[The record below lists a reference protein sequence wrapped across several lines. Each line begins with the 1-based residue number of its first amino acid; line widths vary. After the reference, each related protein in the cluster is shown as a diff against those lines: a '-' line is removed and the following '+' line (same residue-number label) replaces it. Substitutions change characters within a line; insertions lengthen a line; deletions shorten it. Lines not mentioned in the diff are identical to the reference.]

1 MNLIKQG
8 PSWKLRRRAVFGSL
22 LFSMAIILYVAVRW
36 DSTSLAE
43 TLVLGAFGLMGAI
56 VAAYIGGAVYED
68 TRLPQHIQQNKTMRV
83 NNHDEYIEDYD
94 EPGFYEEDYTE
105 IGEKNVY

>member
-1 MNLIKQG
+1 MNM

-22 LFSMAIILYVAVRW
+22 LFSMGIIVYTAIRW

-68 TRLPQHIQQNKTMRV
+68 TRLGQHIKNNKTQQL
-83 NNHDEYIEDYD
+83 EYNSDLEPGYDEDYP
-94 EPGFYEEDYTE
+94 EPGYYKEY
-105 IGEKNVY
+105 

>member
-1 MNLIKQG
+1 M
-8 PSWKLRRRAVFGSL
+8 FGSL
-22 LFSMAIILYVAVRW
+22 LFSMAVIVYVAARW

-68 TRLPQHIQQNKTMRV
+68 TRLPQHIKQNKTM
-83 NNHDEYIEDYD
+83 NANPYEEEYGEQRFYEEKYD
-94 EPGFYEEDYTE
+94 EPGFYEEDYSQM
-105 IGEKNVY
+105 GEKNVY

>member
-1 MNLIKQG
+1 M
-8 PSWKLRRRAVFGSL
+8 FGSL
-22 LFSMAIILYVAVRW
+22 LFSMAIVLYVSIRW

-68 TRLPQHIQQNKTMRV
+68 TRLNSHIQQNKKMSVEQHTE
-83 NNHDEYIEDYD
+83 NYD
-94 EPGFYEEDYTE
+94 VPGVYEEYTE
-105 IGEKNVY
+105 IGEENVY